1 MMSRL
6 ITDSSMLS
14 ADQLLL
20 DALEKNWRQYLV
32 ELKRCKR
39 EFSNEAV
46 HDLRTAT
53 RRVMTVIQL
62 QNSITP
68 RPRLEKIIR
77 AFENQLGE
85 LDDLRDT
92 QVILAAISETI
103 HELPGLQGFQ
113 IHQQAVEKKILRT
126 LRRRIKKINIE
137 ELSKRVRK
145 AHHSLQT
152 EVESNLEPQLLQ
164 AVDDAYLITKLRLAW
179 VDPAR
184 SATIHR
190 VGIAF
195 KVFRYRVEIAHPLL
209 KEFPRENLDSMH
221 HYQSLMSEIRDTEIF
236 METLAEFSEQSSYL
250 GIESIRTAF
259 DCRHTDAIAAYAREM
274 EHLYLFWRP
283 APDQP
288 FPWNQTE

>member
-1 MMSRL
+1 MMSTL
-6 ITDSSMLS
+6 ITDSPKLS
-14 ADQLLL
+14 AGPLLL
-20 DALEKNWRQYLV
+20 DALEKNWKQYLV

-92 QVILAAISETI
+92 QVILAEISETI

-126 LRRRIKKINIE
+126 LRRRIRKINIE

-145 AHHSLQT
+145 AHQSLQT
-152 EVESNLEPQLLQ
+152 EMESILEPQLLQ
-164 AVDDAYLITKLRLAW
+164 AVDDAYLIAKLRLAW

-195 KVFRYRVEIAHPLL
+195 KVFRYRIEITHPLL
-209 KEFPRENLDSMH
+209 KGFPRENLDSMH

-236 METLAEFSEQSSYL
+236 METLAEFSEQASYL

-259 DCRHTDAIAAYAREM
+259 DRRHTDAISAYAREM

>member
-1 MMSRL
+1 MSTL
-6 ITDSSMLS
+6 ITDSPKLS
-14 ADQLLL
+14 AGPLLL
-20 DALEKNWRQYLV
+20 DALEKNWKQYLV

-92 QVILAAISETI
+92 QVILAEISETI

-126 LRRRIKKINIE
+126 LRRRIRKINIE

-145 AHHSLQT
+145 AHQSLQT
-152 EVESNLEPQLLQ
+152 EMESILEPQLLQ
-164 AVDDAYLITKLRLAW
+164 AVDDAYLIAKLRLAW

-195 KVFRYRVEIAHPLL
+195 KVFRYRIEITHPLL
-209 KEFPRENLDSMH
+209 KGFPRENLDSMH

-236 METLAEFSEQSSYL
+236 METLAEFSEQASYL

-259 DCRHTDAIAAYAREM
+259 DRRHTDAISAYAREM